1 MNKANAIVL
10 LSGGLDSTTCLA
22 IAKNEG
28 FTPIAL
34 SFRYGQ
40 RHTGELECA
49 AEIARAAGVE
59 HLIADID
66 LAAFG
71 GFAVPEQQDIDS
83 FMQVGDVQHQVAV

>member
-1 MNKANAIVL
+1 MNKPNAIVL

-22 IAKNEG
+22 IAKDEG

-49 AEIARAAGVE
+49 AA
-59 HLIADID
+59 
-66 LAAFG
+66 
-71 GFAVPEQQDIDS
+71 
-83 FMQVGDVQHQVAV
+83 